1 MQQPNLSSLLQ
12 GLPVVFAVGIGFGL
26 FLLYMAI
33 KGAISFTIIGAL
45 KRVPAEHRKIEP
57 AMVWLLM
64 VPCFCYVW
72 NFYVFRRVPASFQS
86 AFAAR
91 GRTEFGDC
99 GASLGLAYAI
109 VELGFLVPW
118 IGLIPWVAAWVML
131 ILLLVRFHD
140 YKEKLI
146 QAQEAPLQNPNL

>member
-1 MQQPNLSSLLQ
+1 MLTKFNFTKDALSSLPIPASEQRKVYHDAKTTGLQ
-12 GLPVVFAVGIGFGL
+12 LRVTSTGIKTF
-26 FLLYMAI
+26 
-33 KGAISFTIIGAL
+33 S
-45 KRVPAEHRKIEP
+45 
-57 AMVWLLM
+57 
-64 VPCFCYVW
+64 
-72 NFYVFRRVPASFQS
+72 VFRRVPASFQS